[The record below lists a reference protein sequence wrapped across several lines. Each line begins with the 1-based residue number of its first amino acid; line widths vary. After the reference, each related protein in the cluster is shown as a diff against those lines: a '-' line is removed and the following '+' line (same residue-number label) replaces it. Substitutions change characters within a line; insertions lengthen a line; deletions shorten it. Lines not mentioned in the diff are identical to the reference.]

1 MISIRNLNFS
11 YKGSKKKNID
21 NLSIDFKPGTINVLI
36 GKNGSGKTTLF
47 DLITNIIK
55 RPSEISGV
63 PEEKEIIY
71 QLQGLFFPSI
81 LKGKDLFRFF
91 LYTDFKNEI
100 KLGKKPYI
108 DKFMSPSEIDLMER
122 VWDTEF
128 GQLSIGERRY
138 LSILAI
144 TLMKRK
150 LYIFDEPTSGV
161 DPESRIQVLK
171 RIENLTNTQ
180 SIVLLSTHTL
190 HEFENINCKLHLL
203 HKGSIKFLGSY
214 EEFIKDNN
222 SRNPDE
228 SFYDKVREEI

>member
-1 MISIRNLNFS
+1 MISIKNLNFS
-11 YKGSKKKNID
+11 YKGSNRANIN
-21 NLSIDFKPGTINVLI
+21 NLTVDFKPGTINVLI

-55 RPSEISGV
+55 RPGEITGV

-81 LKGKDLFRFF
+81 LKGKDIFRFF

-100 KLGKKPYI
+100 KLGKTPYI
-108 DKFMSPSEIDLMER
+108 DQYMSPSEIDLMER
-122 VWDTEF
+122 VWNTEF

-171 RIENLTNTQ
+171 RIEEITKTD

-203 HKGSIKFLGSY
+203 HKGNIRFMGTY
-214 EEFIKDNN
+214 EEFIKDNE
-222 SRNPDE
+222 SRNPDI
-228 SFYDKVREEI
+228 SFYEKVREEA